1 MSELTTLFTNIAN
14 AIRAKGE
21 TSGTIQASQFPT
33 AIANIPSGATVT
45 RAKPFSDNYL
55 IKRAYRDIT
64 NLLFLCEDLPAA
76 PNKFIGGL
84 ILNGVV
90 VYALWRKTETEWHY
104 EQPLVLAT
112 ERIPVVVNTDGEH
125 SVGKPYD
132 LTINFAG
139 AKQYTIIE
147 W

>member
-21 TSGTIQASQFPT
+21 TSETIQASQFPA
-33 AIANIPSGATVT
+33 AIANIPAGATIT
-45 RAKPFSDNYL
+45 RAKPVSDNYL
-55 IKRAYRDIT
+55 IKRTSGDIT
-64 NLLFLCEDLPAA
+64 NMLFLCEGVPAA
-76 PNKFIGGL
+76 NDKFIGGL

-90 VYALWRKTETEWHY
+90 VYALWRKTETSWGY
-104 EQPLVLAT
+104 SYSSDPGALK
-112 ERIPVVVNTDGEH
+112 IPVVVNTDGEH
-125 SVGKPYD
+125 SVGGAD
-132 LTINFAG
+132 SLAFNFAS